1 MQLLSMLSFPNQ
13 CITTP
18 ILCHKHSLNVLTLE
32 AELAP
37 KQYISTNDEHAQNYE
52 QWHPTD
58 TKQNTTWMS

>member
-18 ILCHKHSLNVLTLE
+18 ILCHKKSLNVLTLE

-52 QWHPTD
+52 Q
-58 TKQNTTWMS
+58 